1 MMSDDSAENRLSKFS
16 NADRRLILH
25 SQTDA
30 ELQHPSPPLLSE
42 NEPHLAHLL
51 EHAIRGSGLHER
63 AQFDASAADPTPHAA
78 DPGRLHERLIEEL
91 TTAQE
96 QMRAEPPAQYAEQ
109 SLIYAERTAKELAE
123 TPVQSAKPLD
133 YTEPAVEYPAFEE
146 PQYTTFELTDQEVAS
161 RPELISS
168 APPEETVSR
177 ESDVEPS
184 RVTDALEEHLNAD
197 KLRREPGEV
206 AGADRRKTPDQ
217 KARSLTRRIRLRDWK
232 RRRLAFL
239 SHIHRHVFD
248 RRTERLLFCKTPLLE
263 VYHVED
269 TEKGPEKSFF
279 YQGPIPR
286 KLLDWAL
293 SAVPQDLKRYAFV
306 DFRAGNGRT
315 LLLAARHNFE
325 YAAGYAFD
333 IEGSETLEMNLAQYP
348 RTYLACRDVR
358 ALRGDRDGVLVP
370 SQPAVLFFPD
380 SLSAGHLD
388 VILTYV
394 ITSLR
399 LDPRPIYLI
408 FENAGRERS
417 REQMKLFEKVRLP
430 LLNQVKAFLFA
441 PASIAVY
448 RSKVERAS

>member
-16 NADRRLILH
+16 NADRHSIPY

-30 ELQHPSPPLLSE
+30 KLQDPSPPLLSE

-63 AQFDASAADPTPHAA
+63 AHFDAGTADPSTHAA
-78 DPGRLHERLIEEL
+78 DPGLLHGRLIEEL
-91 TTAQE
+91 TTAQQ
-96 QMRAEPPAQYAEQ
+96 QMRAEPPQYAEQ
-109 SLIYAERTAKELAE
+109 TLIDAEPATQERAE
-123 TPVQSAKPLD
+123 PPVHYGKPPH
-133 YTEPAVEYPAFEE
+133 YTEPAVEYRAFEE
-146 PQYTTFELTDQEVAS
+146 PQYTTFELTDQEPAS
-161 RPELISS
+161 LPELISS
-168 APPEETVSR
+168 APPEETDSR
-177 ESDVEPS
+177 EPDVEP
-184 RVTDALEEHLNAD
+184 RKVTEALEEHLSAD
-197 KLRREPGEV
+197 KLRRDPADV
-206 AGADRRKTPDQ
+206 AGADRTNTPSQ
-217 KARSLTRRIRLRDWK
+217 RARSRTRRIRMRDWN
-232 RRRLAFL
+232 RRRLALL

-269 TEKGPEKSFF
+269 TEKGLEKSFF
-279 YQGPIPR
+279 YQGPIPK

-293 SAVPQDLKRYAFV
+293 SALPQDLKRYAFV

-333 IEGSETLEMNLAQYP
+333 VEGSETLEMNLAQYP
-348 RTYLACRDVR
+348 RSYLACRDVR

-370 SQPAVLFFPD
+370 SQPSVLFFPD

-388 VILTYV
+388 IILTNV
-394 ITSLR
+394 TTSLR

-417 REQMKLFEKVRLP
+417 REQMGLFEKVPLP
-430 LLNQVKAFLFA
+430 LLNQAKAFLFA
-441 PASIAVY
+441 PVSIAVY
-448 RSKVERAS
+448 RSKVEIAN

>member
-16 NADRRLILH
+16 NTDRRLMLH

-30 ELQHPSPPLLSE
+30 KLQHPSPPLLSE

-63 AQFDASAADPTPHAA
+63 AQFDAGTAEASTHAA
-78 DPGRLHERLIEEL
+78 DPGLLHGRLIEEL
-91 TTAQE
+91 TTAQQ

-109 SLIYAERTAKELAE
+109 PLIYAEPATHQEQAE
-123 TPVQSAKPLD
+123 PPVLYAKPLD
-133 YTEPAVEYPAFEE
+133 EPAAEYPAFQE
-146 PQYTTFELTDQEVAS
+146 PQYTTFELTDQEPAS
-161 RPELISS
+161 LPEQISS
-168 APPEETVSR
+168 ALPEEADSR
-177 ESDVEPS
+177 KPNVEP
-184 RVTDALEEHLNAD
+184 RKVTEALEEHLSAD
-197 KLRREPGEV
+197 KLRRDPRDV
-206 AGADRRKTPDQ
+206 AGAERANTLGQ
-217 KARSLTRRIRLRDWK
+217 KARSLTRRIRMRDWN
-232 RRRLAFL
+232 RRRLALL

-248 RRTERLLFCKTPLLE
+248 RKTERLLFCKTPLLE

-269 TEKGPEKSFF
+269 TARGPEKSFF
-279 YQGPIPR
+279 YQGPIPK

-293 SAVPQDLKRYAFV
+293 SALPQDLKRYAFV

-315 LLLAARHNFE
+315 LLLAARHHFE

-333 IEGSETLEMNLAQYP
+333 LESSETLEMNLAQYP
-348 RTYLACRDVR
+348 RSYLACRDVR

-370 SQPAVLFFPD
+370 SQPSVLFFPY

-388 VILTYV
+388 IILTYV
-394 ITSLR
+394 TTSLR

-417 REQMKLFEKVRLP
+417 REQMSSFEKVRLP
-430 LLNQVKAFLFA
+430 LLNQAKAFLFA
-441 PASIAVY
+441 PVSIAVY
-448 RSKVERAS
+448 RSRIEIAS

>member
-16 NADRRLILH
+16 NADRRSIPL

-30 ELQHPSPPLLSE
+30 KLQHPSSPLLSE

-51 EHAIRGSGLHER
+51 EYAIRGSGLHER
-63 AQFDASAADPTPHAA
+63 AQFDAGTADPSTHAT
-78 DPGRLHERLIEEL
+78 DPVLLHERLIEEL
-91 TTAQE
+91 TTAQQ

-109 SLIYAERTAKELAE
+109 PPMYGEPAAPHEAEP
-123 TPVQSAKPLD
+123 PVRYGKPLH

-146 PQYTTFELTDQEVAS
+146 PQYTTIELTDQDVAS

-168 APPEETVSR
+168 ALPEETDSR
-177 ESDVEPS
+177 PPDVEP
-184 RVTDALEEHLNAD
+184 RKVTEALEEHLSAD
-197 KLRREPGEV
+197 MLRRDPGDV
-206 AGADRRKTPDQ
+206 AGADRTNPPGQ
-217 KARSLTRRIRLRDWK
+217 KVRSLMRRIRLRDWK

-239 SHIHRHVFD
+239 THIHRHVFD
-248 RRTERLLFCKTPLLE
+248 RKTEQLLFCKTPLLD

-279 YQGPIPR
+279 YQGPVPK

-293 SAVPQDLKRYAFV
+293 SALPHDLKRHAFV

-333 IEGSETLEMNLAQYP
+333 TEGSETLEMNLAQYP
-348 RTYLACRDVR
+348 RSYLACRDVR
-358 ALRGDRDGVLVP
+358 ALRGDRDGVLIPCQP
-370 SQPAVLFFPD
+370 SVLFFPD

-394 ITSLR
+394 TTSLR
-399 LDPRPIYLI
+399 LEPRPIYLI

-417 REQMKLFEKVRLP
+417 REQMSLFEKVPLP
-430 LLNQVKAFLFA
+430 LLNQAKAFLFA
-441 PASIAVY
+441 PVRIAVY
-448 RSKVERAS
+448 RSRIEIAN

>member
-1 MMSDDSAENRLSKFS
+1 MSDDSAENRLSKFS
-16 NADRRLILH
+16 NVDRRLIPH

-30 ELQHPSPPLLSE
+30 KLQQSSPPLLSE

-63 AQFDASAADPTPHAA
+63 AQFEAGTADSSTQAA
-78 DPGRLHERLIEEL
+78 DPGFLHGRLIEEL

-96 QMRAEPPAQYAEQ
+96 HMRAETPAQYAEQ
-109 SLIYAERTAKELAE
+109 PLIYAEPAAQDEAE
-123 TPVQSAKPLD
+123 PPVHYGKPLD
-133 YTEPAVEYPAFEE
+133 YADPAVEYSVFEE

-161 RPELISS
+161 RPDLISS
-168 APPEETVSR
+168 ALPEDTVSR
-177 ESDVEPS
+177 EPDVEPR
-184 RVTDALEEHLNAD
+184 RVTDALEEHLSAD
-197 KLRREPGEV
+197 TLRRSSGDV
-206 AGADRRKTPDQ
+206 AGADRTNTSGQ

-232 RRRLAFL
+232 RRRLALL

-248 RRTERLLFCKTPLLE
+248 RKTEQLLFCKTPLLE
-263 VYHVED
+263 VYHAED
-269 TEKGPEKSFF
+269 TEKGLEKSFF
-279 YQGPIPR
+279 YQGPIPK

-293 SAVPQDLKRYAFV
+293 SALPHDLKRHAFV

-333 IEGSETLEMNLAQYP
+333 MEGSETLEMNLAQYP

-358 ALRGDRDGVLVP
+358 ALRGDRDGVLIP
-370 SQPAVLFFPD
+370 SQPSVLFFPD

-394 ITSLR
+394 TTSLR

-417 REQMKLFEKVRLP
+417 KEQMSLFKKVPLP
-430 LLNQVKAFLFA
+430 LLNQAKAFLFA
-441 PASIAVY
+441 PVSIAVY
-448 RSKVERAS
+448 RSKIETAN